1 MWNRRSS
8 AARDEE
14 PAKPKLP
21 GVIDTIGLGFER
33 LISRPLVIVVPV
45 LIDLYLWLGLK
56 VTAAPLTL
64 RLADW
69 LGDSG
74 GFGELL
80 TNQGGYNVLEFISF
94 QLPTLRL
101 PTLMPLLSDPAQL
114 GLPGVGT
121 ETTLGWWLVALL
133 GLTALLFSY
142 LIGAVYLRW
151 LNATTTGEPFRI
163 QAPLE
168 LRTAT
173 RLLGWAIQCL
183 LVFALIGF
191 PLIAASV
198 TLAAAGAGMSGL
210 LLAIALLPLAWG
222 FIFFFFSAL
231 AIVVDGTTAIESF
244 RSSYRVVRAY
254 FWQAL
259 GFIVAFML
267 VTGGFPF
274 FWRFLL
280 NAPAGVA
287 IAIIGNAFI
296 ASGMLA
302 AAMLFYRDR
311 AAELQLAD
319 NPLGRS
325 I

>member
-1 MWNRRSS
+1 MWNRRTSD
-8 AARDEE
+8 ALDEQ

-33 LISRPLVIVVPV
+33 LIARPLVIIVPV

-56 VTAAPLTL
+56 VTAEPLTL

-74 GFGELL
+74 GAGDRVADFG
-80 TNQGGYNVLEFISF
+80 GFNVLEFVSF
-94 QLPTLRL
+94 QLPTQRL

-114 GLPGVGT
+114 GLPGVGE
-121 ETTLGWWLVALL
+121 ETTVSWWLVALVGAL
-133 GLTALLFSY
+133 ALLVSY

-151 LNATTTGEPFRI
+151 LSATTSGAPFQVHLR
-163 QAPLE
+163 LE
-168 LRTAT
+168 LRTAA
-173 RLLGWAIQCL
+173 RLLGWALQCAL
-183 LVFALIGF
+183 LFALVALPF
-191 PLIAASV
+191 IAASV
-198 TLAAAGAGMSGL
+198 ALTAGGAGLSGL
-210 LLAIALLPLAWG
+210 LFAVALLPLAWG

-231 AIVVDGTTAIESF
+231 AIVVDSTTAIESF
-244 RSSYRVVRAY
+244 RRSYRVVRSY

-319 NPLGRS
+319 EPLGRS
-325 I
+325 D